1 MQALESGTLMM
12 KAKKLEETA
21 EHISRLSIRC
31 TLSGRQY
38 YKLGSHDHMIDDKSY
53 VIINKGQTY
62 KTAFD
67 NGDTEQE
74 TILVAFKPTFVENL
88 MHSIT
93 TPEDKLLDD
102 PFNTSEQ
109 PVVFYEK
116 TYMIDPVV
124 RALFLKLR
132 TIMDDELGWKK
143 EADLD
148 SIYTQMLTRLLVV
161 HKNLQQEI
169 NKLKTVKMSTR
180 AELYKRLCVAKDY
193 MDAHP
198 DRRIGIDEVAS
209 VAFLSPHHFKRVFK
223 ELFGITPHKY
233 HVSKRLEH
241 SRRLLLDDSAKVEDV
256 CRNTGFESSSSFIRL
271 FREHYGCTP
280 KAYHLNNF

>member
-1 MQALESGTLMM
+1 
-12 KAKKLEETA
+12 
-21 EHISRLSIRC
+21 
-31 TLSGRQY
+31 
-38 YKLGSHDHMIDDKSY
+38 
-53 VIINKGQTY
+53 
-62 KTAFD
+62 
-67 NGDTEQE
+67 
-74 TILVAFKPTFVENL
+74 
-88 MHSIT
+88 
-93 TPEDKLLDD
+93 
-102 PFNTSEQ
+102 
-109 PVVFYEK
+109 
-116 TYMIDPVV
+116 
-124 RALFLKLR
+124 
-132 TIMDDELGWKK
+132 
-143 EADLD
+143 
-148 SIYTQMLTRLLVV
+148 MLTRLLVV